1 MADNVGYT
9 PGVGAT
15 VAADDIGGVLHQ
27 RVKIGVGADG
37 VATDVSAANPMPVT
51 GTVEVTAGTPLDVTG
66 TVAVSGS
73 VAVTGGLTDA
83 ELRASPVSVVALD
96 PSTATSFGPITTA
109 NVVLFSAIDT
119 TGERSIVLQLTGLWD
134 GTINLQAS
142 QDGTDW
148 FDAFGVCQTNEIA
161 PTNSFYAPGVIVVPA
176 TARYFRAV
184 TSVDFSG
191 TVSGLYSQRA
201 FDVAPFFV
209 RNTLTDVSSDVRM
222 PVAGVDPLGNLRQI
236 AVSEFGQVMPA
247 DGRVITGSLAR
258 IGTIWMVE
266 TTGYNSISVQIFAQT
281 AFVATMTFQAS
292 NDATTWAAVNGF
304 NSTGPQSGTTTTA
317 AAGLFIFPAIARYF
331 RVQITAYSSGIP
343 AAVGVLKSA
352 PAFFPVSTPSVNLGQ
367 LNTNSIVTAA
377 TGVIAVG
384 GNIAVGAAP
393 TASPTP
399 IGGWDGTN
407 TRRILTDAV
416 SGGIAL
422 GANGASNGSTM
433 TTLVSAATNN
443 LTQLKATL
451 GKIHLID
458 IQNTNAA
465 IRYLKIF
472 NLPSASVTMGTTSA
486 VGNFSIPGS
495 GKLQIET
502 PLGLNYGGT
511 GISYAMVTGSSLTD
525 NTAVGAG
532 DLIANFQFV

>member
-1 MADNVGYT
+1 MADNLGYT
-9 PGVGAT
+9 PGAGAT
-15 VAADDIGGVLHQ
+15 VASDDIGGVQHQ

-37 VATDVSAANPMPVT
+37 VAVDVSSDNPMPV
-51 GTVEVTAGTPLDVTG
+51 L
-66 TVAVSGS
+66 VS
-73 VAVTGGLTDA
+73 
-83 ELRASPVSVVALD
+83 D
-96 PSTATSFGPITTA
+96 PSTGTSFGPITTA

-161 PTNSFYAPGVIVVPA
+161 PTNSFYAPGVVVIPA
-176 TARYFRAV
+176 TARYFRAI
-184 TSVDFSG
+184 TSQDFSG

-222 PVAGVDPLGNLRQI
+222 PVAGVDPLGNLKQI

-247 DGRVITGSLAR
+247 DNRVIQGSLTR
-258 IGTIWMVE
+258 IGTMWMVD
-266 TTGYNSISVQIFAQT
+266 TTGYNSISVQVWAQAAFT
-281 AFVATMTFQAS
+281 ATLTFQAS
-292 NDATTWAAVNGF
+292 NDATTWFAVAGWRIDGNQTSTSTAGAATHLLF
-304 NSTGPQSGTTTTA
+304 P
-317 AAGLFIFPAIARYF
+317 AAGRYF
-331 RVQITAYSSGIP
+331 RVQVTAYTSGVP
-343 AAVGVLKSA
+343 AAIGVLKSA
-352 PAFFPVSTPSVNLGQ
+352 PAFYPPSTPSVNISQ
-367 LNTNSIVTAA
+367 IATNTAITAA
-377 TGVIAVG
+377 TGVLAVG
-384 GNIAVGAAP
+384 GNVAVGAAP

-407 TRRILTDAV
+407 TRRVLLDAV
-416 SGGIAL
+416 SGGTVL

-443 LTQLKATL
+443 LTQLKASL
-451 GKIHLID
+451 GKIHVID

-465 IRYLKIF
+465 VRYLKIF
-472 NLPSASVTMGTTSA
+472 SLPSASVTMGTTSA

-495 GKLQIET
+495 GKLTIVSS
-502 PLGLNYGGT
+502 LGLNYGGT
-511 GISYAMVTGSSLTD
+511 GISYAMTTGSGLTD
-525 NTAVGAG
+525 NVAVGAG

>member
-1 MADNVGYT
+1 MADNLGYT
-9 PGVGAT
+9 PGSGAT
-15 VAADDIGGVLHQ
+15 VASDDIGGVQHQ

-37 VATDVSAANPMPVT
+37 VAVDVSSDNPMPV
-51 GTVEVTAGTPLDVTG
+51 L
-66 TVAVSGS
+66 VS
-73 VAVTGGLTDA
+73 
-83 ELRASPVSVVALD
+83 D
-96 PSTATSFGPITTA
+96 PSTGTAFGPITTA

-134 GTINLQAS
+134 GAIYLQAS
-142 QDGTDW
+142 QDGTNW
-148 FDAFGVCQTNEIA
+148 FDAPGTCATNEIV
-161 PTNSFYAPGVIVVPA
+161 PTNTFYSPCLIVIPA
-176 TARYFRAV
+176 TARYFRAI
-184 TSVDFSG
+184 TSLDFSG

-222 PVAGVDPLGNLRQI
+222 PVAGVDPLGNLKQI

-247 DGRVITGSLAR
+247 DGRVIQGSLSR
-258 IGTIWMVE
+258 IGTVFMVE
-266 TTGYNSISVQIFAQT
+266 TTGYNSISVQLFAQV
-281 AFVATMTFQAS
+281 AFSGVTVTFQTS
-292 NDATTWAAVNGF
+292 NDWTTWTAVQGWPVA
-304 NSTGPQSGTTTTA
+304 GGTALITTA
-317 AAGLFIFPAIARYF
+317 TAAGHWIFPALGRYF
-331 RVQITAYSSGIP
+331 RVQVTAYTSGVIG
-343 AAVGVLKSA
+343 AVGVLKSA
-352 PAFFPVSTPSVNLGQ
+352 PAFYPASQPEITIQRISGSTV
-367 LNTNSIVTAA
+367 VTAVA
-377 TGVIAVG
+377 GVMAVG
-384 GNIAVGAAP
+384 GNIAVGVAP
-393 TASPTP
+393 TANPTP

-433 TTLVSAATNN
+433 TTLISAATNN
-443 LTQLKATL
+443 LTQLKATA

-472 NLPSASVTMGTTSA
+472 SLPSASVTMGTTAA

-511 GISYAMVTGSSLTD
+511 GISYAMTTGSSLTD

>member
-1 MADNVGYT
+1 MADNLGYT
-9 PGVGAT
+9 PGSGAT
-15 VAADDIGGVLHQ
+15 VASDDIGGVQHQ
-27 RVKIGVGADG
+27 RVKISVGEDG
-37 VATDVSAANPMPVT
+37 SATDLSATNPMPVLVSDAST
-51 GTVEVTAGTPLDVTG
+51 G
-66 TVAVSGS
+66 
-73 VAVTGGLTDA
+73 
-83 ELRASPVSVVALD
+83 
-96 PSTATSFGPITTA
+96 TSFGPITTA
-109 NVVLFSAIDT
+109 NTILFAAIDT
-119 TGERSIVLQLTGLWD
+119 TGERSISLQLTGLWD
-134 GTINLQAS
+134 GAIYLQAS

-148 FDAFGVCQTNEIA
+148 FDAFGTCQTNEIA
-161 PTNSFYAPGVIVVPA
+161 PTNTFYAPGVIVIPA
-176 TARYFRAV
+176 TARYFRAI
-184 TSVDFSG
+184 TSIDFGG

-222 PVAGVDPLGNLRQI
+222 PIAGRNPQGNLTQ
-236 AVSEFGQVMPA
+236 VVLSELGQVVPA
-247 DGRVITGSLAR
+247 DGRVLTGSLTR
-258 IGTIWMVE
+258 IGTVFMVE
-266 TTGYNSISVQIFAQT
+266 TTGYNSISVQIFAQV
-281 AFVATMTFQAS
+281 AFTGTVTFQTS
-292 NDATTWAAVNGF
+292 NDSTTWTAVQGWPVA
-304 NSTGPQSGTTTTA
+304 GGTALITTA
-317 AAGLFIFPAIARYF
+317 TAAGQWIFPALGRYF
-331 RVQITAYSSGIP
+331 RVQVTAYTSGVIG
-343 AAVGVLKSA
+343 AVGVLKCA
-352 PAFFPVSTPSVNLGQ
+352 PAFYPASQPEITIQRISGSTV
-367 LNTNSIVTAA
+367 VTAVA
-377 TGVIAVG
+377 GVMAVG

-393 TASPTP
+393 TANPTP

-433 TTLVSAATNN
+433 TTLISAATNN
-443 LTQLKATL
+443 LTQLKSSL
-451 GKIHLID
+451 GRIHLID
-458 IQNTNAA
+458 IQNTNAT

>member
-1 MADNVGYT
+1 MADNLGYT
-9 PGVGAT
+9 PGAGAT
-15 VAADDIGGVLHQ
+15 VASDDIGGVQHQ
-27 RVKIGVGADG
+27 RVKISVGEDG
-37 VATDVSAANPMPVT
+37 SATDLSATNPMPV
-51 GTVEVTAGTPLDVTG
+51 L
-66 TVAVSGS
+66 VS
-73 VAVTGGLTDA
+73 
-83 ELRASPVSVVALD
+83 D
-96 PSTATSFGPITTA
+96 PSTGTAFGPITTA

-142 QDGTDW
+142 QDGTTW
-148 FDAFGVCQTNEIA
+148 FDAFGTCQTNEIA

-184 TSVDFSG
+184 TSPDFTG

-222 PVAGVDPLGNLRQI
+222 PVAGVDPLGNLTRL
-236 AVSEFGQVMPA
+236 ALTETGQVVPA
-247 DGRVITGSLAR
+247 DNRVFQGSLSR
-258 IGTIWMVE
+258 IGTIWMAE
-266 TTGYNSISVQIFAQT
+266 TTGYNSISVQVFGT
-281 AFVATMTFQAS
+281 FSATLTFQTS
-292 NDATTWAAVNGF
+292 NDWTTWTAVAGWSVSGNQTSTSTASAATHLLF
-304 NSTGPQSGTTTTA
+304 P
-317 AAGLFIFPAIARYF
+317 AAGRYF
-331 RVQITAYSSGIP
+331 RVQVTAYTSGVP
-343 AAVGVLKSA
+343 AAIGVLKSA
-352 PAFFPVSTPSVNLGQ
+352 PAWYPAATPNVNIAQ
-367 LNTNSIVTAA
+367 VATNTAVTAA
-377 TGVIAVG
+377 TGVLAVG

-393 TASPTP
+393 TANPTP

-407 TRRILTDAV
+407 TRRVLLDAV
-416 SGGIAL
+416 SGGTVL

-443 LTQLKATL
+443 LTQLKASL
-451 GKIHLID
+451 GKIHVID

-465 IRYLKIF
+465 VRYLKIF
-472 NLPSASVTMGTTSA
+472 SLPSASVTMGTTSA
-486 VGNFSIPGS
+486 NGNFAIPGS
-495 GKLQIET
+495 GKLSIVSS
-502 PLGLNYGGT
+502 LGLNYGGT

>member
-15 VAADDIGGVLHQ
+15 VASDDIGGVQHQ

-37 VATDVSAANPMPVT
+37 VAVDVSSDNPMPV
-51 GTVEVTAGTPLDVTG
+51 L
-66 TVAVSGS
+66 VS
-73 VAVTGGLTDA
+73 
-83 ELRASPVSVVALD
+83 D
-96 PSTATSFGPITTA
+96 PSTGTAFGPITTA
-109 NVVLFSAIDT
+109 NAVLFAAIDT

-134 GTINLQAS
+134 GAIYLQAS
-142 QDGTDW
+142 QDGTTW
-148 FDAFGVCQTNEIA
+148 GDAIGVCQTNEIT
-161 PTNSFYAPGVIVVPA
+161 PSNVFYAPGVIVVPA
-176 TARYFRAV
+176 TARYFRAI
-184 TSVDFSG
+184 TSLDFTGS
-191 TVSGLYSQRA
+191 VSGLYSQRA

-222 PVAGVDPLGNLRQI
+222 PVAGVDPLGNLKQI

-247 DGRVITGSLAR
+247 DGRVITGSLSR
-258 IGTIWMVE
+258 IGTIWQVE
-266 TTGYNSISVQIFAQT
+266 TTGFNSISVQVFAQVAFT
-281 AFVATMTFQAS
+281 ATLSFQVS
-292 NDATTWAAVNGF
+292 NDWTTWTAVQAWPVAGA
-304 NSTGPQSGTTTTA
+304 SAPSTTTGS
-317 AAGLFIFPAIARYF
+317 AGQWIIPTLGRYF
-331 RVQITAYSSGIP
+331 RVQVTAYTNGIP
-343 AAVGVLKSA
+343 AAVGVLKST
-352 PAFFPVSTPSVNLGQ
+352 PAFYPPNIPNINVSQIGGTG
-367 LNTNSIVTAA
+367 TVTG
-377 TGVIAVG
+377 GVAGVQAIG

-393 TASPTP
+393 TANPVP

-407 TRRILTDAV
+407 TRRVLLDAV
-416 SGGIAL
+416 SGGTVL
-422 GANGASNGSTM
+422 GANGASNGATM

-443 LTQLKATL
+443 LTQLKASL

-458 IQNTNAA
+458 IQNTNAS

-472 NLPSASVTMGTTSA
+472 NLPSASVTMGTTAA

-502 PLGLNYGGT
+502 SLGLNYGGT
-511 GISYAMVTGSSLTD
+511 GISYAMTTGSSLTD

>member
-15 VAADDIGGVLHQ
+15 VAADDIAGVLHQ

-37 VATDVSAANPMPVT
+37 VATDVSTANPMPI
-51 GTVEVTAGTPLDVTG
+51 TAPSGVSI
-66 TVAVSGS
+66 SGS

-96 PSTATSFGPITTA
+96 PSTATAFGPITTA

-134 GTINLQAS
+134 GAIYLQAS
-142 QDGTDW
+142 QDGTTW
-148 FDAFGVCQTNEIA
+148 FDAPGTCATNEIV
-161 PTNSFYAPGVIVVPA
+161 PTSTFYSPCLIVIPA

-184 TSVDFSG
+184 TSLDFSG

-222 PVAGVDPLGNLRQI
+222 PVAGVDPLGNLKQI

-247 DGRVITGSLAR
+247 DGRVITGSLSRA
-258 IGTIWMVE
+258 GTIWLVE
-266 TTGYNSISVQIFAQT
+266 TTGYNSISVQVFGQS
-281 AFVATMTFQAS
+281 AFSATVSFQVS
-292 NDATTWAAVNGF
+292 NDATTWSPVSGWIVNGA
-304 NSTGPQSGTTTTA
+304 GVPVTTTG
-317 AAGLFIFPAIARYF
+317 AAGQWTFPASGRYF
-331 RVQITAYSSGIP
+331 RVQITSYTSGTA

-352 PAFFPVSTPSVNLGQ
+352 PAFYPASQPSVNMSQ
-367 LNTNSIVTAA
+367 INASSPVTA
-377 TGVIAVG
+377 GVAGMLAVG

-393 TASPTP
+393 TANPTP

-422 GANGASNGSTM
+422 GANGASNGASVST
-433 TTLVSAATNN
+433 LIAAGTNN
-443 LTQLKATL
+443 LTQLKSSL
-451 GKIHLID
+451 GRIHIID
-458 IQNTNAA
+458 IENVAVTV
-465 IRYLKIF
+465 RYLKLF
-472 NLPSASVTMGTTSA
+472 NLPSASVTMGSTSA
-486 VGNFSIPGS
+486 TMNFAIPAS
-495 GKLQIET
+495 GKLSIVT
-502 PLGLNYGGT
+502 DLGLNLGGT
-511 GISYAMVTGSSLTD
+511 GISYATTTGSSLTD
-525 NTAVGAG
+525 NTAVTAG
-532 DLIANFQFV
+532 DLIMNFQFV